1 MQFFPKYT
9 GNSSTFKELIFTGR
23 EFDGKEAKRLGY
35 VSKLFDSKEQMHE
48 ELIKIA
54 KDIASKSPVA
64 IYTIKKTI
72 LSGEKDIREGF

>member
-1 MQFFPKYT
+1 
-9 GNSSTFKELIFTGR
+9 
-23 EFDGKEAKRLGY
+23 
-35 VSKLFDSKEQMHE
+35 MHE

-72 LSGEKDIREGF
+72 LNGEKDIREGF